1 MPVKALYPGTFDP
14 PTNGHVDLIQRGSKL
29 FDHLTVAILVN
40 PVKNP
45 LFTVEERVEMLEEV
59 TGPLGNVSVA
69 TFDGLMV
76 EFARKVGAAA
86 VLRGIRAISDYEH
99 EFQMALMNRRLAP
112 DVETVFLA
120 AGGTLLVCEL
130 ADGEGSF
137 QLWRRHQRA
146 GAAERGEEA
155 ARADQ
160 ERRVTEWRPR
170 ARRPQAELCAQS
182 EICQDGRDMTVTAP
196 AKVFADRIGRI
207 EVSATMAVAAEAAK
221 LRAQGA
227 NLVDFG
233 AGEPHFATPR
243 HIKDAAIAAIE
254 ANFTRYT
261 VVPGIPDVRKAIVER
276 HACDFG
282 SDYTIDE
289 AVFTSGGK
297 LALFNTIQVLVDHG
311 DEVIL
316 PVPYWVS
323 FKDIIQYAGGTVVF
337 LETSEAESF
346 RITADAIEQAI
357 TPRTK
362 AIILNSPSNPA
373 GSVVSAGDLER
384 IVHLAHDR
392 GIFLLLD
399 ECYVYLNYA
408 GKPVSGGSFTW
419 AKEHIVI
426 LGSLS
431 KTYSMTGWRAG
442 YALAAKPVAANLSK
456 LQSQSTSNATSFV
469 QKAAIAALSGS
480 QECVA
485 EFRAEFIELRDYML
499 AALKKIPGVTCTKP
513 EGAFYVY
520 PNISAYLGKGGI
532 RTATELATRLLHE
545 GHVVTV
551 PGEAFGTAEHVRI
564 SYPVTRENIDE
575 GTRRMGEFLTGLK

>member
-1 MPVKALYPGTFDP
+1 
-14 PTNGHVDLIQRGSKL
+14 
-29 FDHLTVAILVN
+29 
-40 PVKNP
+40 
-45 LFTVEERVEMLEEV
+45 
-59 TGPLGNVSVA
+59 
-69 TFDGLMV
+69 
-76 EFARKVGAAA
+76 
-86 VLRGIRAISDYEH
+86 
-99 EFQMALMNRRLAP
+99 
-112 DVETVFLA
+112 
-120 AGGTLLVCEL
+120 
-130 ADGEGSF
+130 
-137 QLWRRHQRA
+137 
-146 GAAERGEEA
+146 
-155 ARADQ
+155 
-160 ERRVTEWRPR
+160 
-170 ARRPQAELCAQS
+170 
-182 EICQDGRDMTVTAP
+182 MTVTAP
-196 AKVFADRIGRI
+196 AKIFADRIGRI

-233 AGEPHFATPR
+233 AGEPHFPTPR
-243 HIKDAAIAAIE
+243 HIKDAAISAIE

-282 SDYTIDE
+282 SDYAVDE
-289 AVFTSGGK
+289 AIFTTGGK
-297 LALFNTIQVLVDHG
+297 LALFNAIQVLVDHG

-323 FKDIIQYAGGTVVF
+323 FKDIIQYAGGKVVF
-337 LETSEAESF
+337 LETSEAQSF
-346 RITADAIEQAI
+346 RITADAIERAI
-357 TPRTK
+357 TPQTK

-373 GSVVSAGDLER
+373 GAVVSPADLER
-384 IVHLAHDR
+384 IVRLAHER

-408 GKPVSGGSFTW
+408 GRPVSGGSFTW
-419 AKEHIVI
+419 AREHIVI

-442 YALAAKPVAANLSK
+442 YALATKPVVANLSK

-469 QKAAIAALSGS
+469 QKAAIAALTSS

-485 EFRAEFIELRDYML
+485 EFRAEFIDLRDYML
-499 AALKKIPGVTCTKP
+499 SRLATIPGITCTKP

-532 RTATELATRLLHE
+532 RTATEMATRLLHQA
-545 GHVVTV
+545 HVVTV
-551 PGEAFGTAEHVRI
+551 PGEAFGTGEHLRI

-575 GTRRMGEFLTGLK
+575 GIRRMGEFLTGLA